1 MSAHV
6 STRGLV
12 KARANASADARG
24 FPLDTLE
31 ELLESSCL
39 MVRVLFAL
47 LSNRRGNSKRLVHLG
62 AAIDGLSHSTKI
74 VRVMRRHYASILRA
88 AE

>member
-1 MSAHV
+1 MSAHA
-6 STRGLV
+6 STLKLV
-12 KARANASADARG
+12 KARAGASAGVRG

-47 LSNRRGNSKRLVHLG
+47 LSSRRGNSERLVHLG

>member
-1 MSAHV
+1 MSA
-6 STRGLV
+6 LV
-12 KARANASADARG
+12 RAKAGASAGARSG
-24 FPLDTLE
+24 ARRFPLDTLE

-47 LSNRRGNSKRLVHLG
+47 LSSRRGNSERLVHLG